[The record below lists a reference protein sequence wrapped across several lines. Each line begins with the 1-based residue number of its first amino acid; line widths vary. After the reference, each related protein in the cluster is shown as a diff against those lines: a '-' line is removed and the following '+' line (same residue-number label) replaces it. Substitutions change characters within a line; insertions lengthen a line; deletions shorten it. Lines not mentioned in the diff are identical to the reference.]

1 MAKHERNNKHEP
13 PASKSRQSVWKQ
25 HKRLFSII
33 IIIAVVVIAGIA
45 GWGIN
50 YSQNRP
56 YRQTVMT
63 FNGKTIDMRYFINTG
78 KLYYGTAPPDT
89 SISQFADFVVQ
100 QIERNETI
108 IQGSSLL
115 GIQLDRG
122 DIANDLKIAG
132 KKATWEQVDVSMA
145 EKLVVKQVPA
155 VQPQYHVQT
164 MLLENEAAAQSA
176 MARVQAGEE
185 FSKVAGEVSR
195 VPAGLISSSDMGW
208 VTSRQAD
215 VLLNSSKFGDIISG
229 ADAGVL
235 NGPVYDDT
243 ILKQYGYWVLK
254 SIEKKDATDNTTLAQ
269 VHVQGLLVGSEQEAE
284 DVINKLNSGADINE
298 LAKQISQ
305 LPTANIS
312 GAEIGWLTKS
322 PDPGELDELF
332 DLPVNTLYGPVGESQ
347 SQTKGGYW
355 VFNILEKNDYLAL
368 TDNQQSLLETDFF
381 NRCTAE
387 LTKDPDYKVENL
399 LDQEMKDFA
408 LNKVV
413 LAQGEGSVLIR
424 TDSLPQAEVGADYS
438 QKIEIYGDTRGNTWS
453 ITSGSLPEGLSLDKS
468 TGLISGVPIY
478 GGGSGFTVEVSNAFH
493 FNKEELFVNIRLP
506 LSITS
511 TSLPDG
517 QAGTE
522 YSTNIEVF
530 DNGYAYTWS
539 VISGSLP
546 DGLALNEYTGRI
558 NGTPSTAGSYTF
570 TVQIDDELNKATK
583 ELSIL
588 IQ

>member
-45 GWGIN
+45 GWDIN

-63 FNGKTIDMRYFINTG
+63 FNGKTIDMRYFINTA
-78 KLYYGTAPPDT
+78 KIYYGTAPPDT
-89 SISQFADFVVQ
+89 SISQFADFLEQ

-115 GIQLDRG
+115 GIQLDRD

-132 KKATWEQVDVSMA
+132 KKANREQVDVTMA

-185 FSKVAGEVSR
+185 FNKVAGEVSR
-195 VPAGLISSSDMGW
+195 VPAGLISSSDLGW
-208 VTSRQAD
+208 VTLRQAD
-215 VLLNSSKFGDIISG
+215 IVLSSSKFGDIISG
-229 ADAGVL
+229 ANTGVL

-243 ILKQYGYWVLK
+243 ILKQFGYWVLK
-254 SIEKKDATDNTTLAQ
+254 SIEKKDATDNTTLSQ

-312 GAEIGWLTKS
+312 DAEIGWLTKS
-322 PDPGELDELF
+322 PDPGELDGLF

-424 TDSLPQAEVGADYS
+424 TDSLPQAEVGANYS
-438 QKIEIYGDTRGNTWS
+438 QKIEIYGDTRGNTWA

-478 GGGSGFTVEVSNAFH
+478 GGGSGFTVDVSNAFH
-493 FNKEELFVNIRLP
+493 FNKEELFINIRLP

-530 DNGYAYTWS
+530 DNGYVYTWS